1 MIKQL
6 MVAVLVVAL
15 SACAVLEEVENNPM
29 TAQLVTSQLTL
40 RFIAADDHPVERAA
54 RVRAAVDRLEARL
67 DEGPE
72 FTLEQF
78 QNLAVEQFDFESL
91 SPADHDLVMYG
102 LNMARQSIAEL
113 IGEGVVEPDER
124 YTLVTLLGW
133 IDQAAAR
140 VR

>member
-1 MIKQL
+1 MIKSL
-6 MVAVLVVAL
+6 IAIALVMAL

-40 RFIAADDHPVERAA
+40 RFIAADDDPVERAA
-54 RVRAAVDRLEARL
+54 KVRAAVDRLEARL
-67 DEGPE
+67 EEGPE

-78 QNLAVEQFDFESL
+78 QTLALEQFDFDSL
-91 SPADHDLVMYG
+91 SPADQDLVIYG
-102 LNMARQSIAEL
+102 LSLARQEIAEL
-113 IGEGVVEPDER
+113 IGEGMVEPDER
-124 YTLVTLLGW
+124 YTLATLLEW